1 LIYFKSEAGNG
12 GRPMKS
18 DRTSITEQ
26 VMATVAAVSAV
37 DAVELLPDTSL
48 VNDLG
53 LDSLGLFELVI
64 EMEEIYDLRIT
75 DEDIDRIRTI
85 DDIVD
90 YIVRQNG

>member
-1 LIYFKSEAGNG
+1 
-12 GRPMKS
+12 MKS
-18 DRTSITEQ
+18 DRTSIAEQ
-26 VMATVAAVSAV
+26 VMATVAAVAAV

-53 LDSLGLFELVI
+53 LDSLGMFELVI
-64 EMEEIYDLRIT
+64 EMEEKYDLRIT